1 MKKTLL
7 VEGMSCEHC
16 EKAVKGALGELDGVK
31 NVLVNLET
39 KEVQVEGDNLEDSI
53 LKDAIEDA
61 GYDVIKFI

>member
-7 VEGMSCEHC
+7 VEGMSCGHC

-39 KEVQVEGDNLEDSI
+39 KEVQVEGYNLEDSI

-61 GYDVIKFI
+61 G